1 MGTMA
6 ERGVKVIE
14 RNKEGTPSWDGDPGT
29 FTEYAEMAG
38 HWEQAIVHHK
48 RYLCGPKLQAELTG
62 SARRFVMSMK
72 PGWCSHSGGVTT
84 FLNHLRKHLGQPQLS
99 EMSDYM
105 TRYFKTSKRRR
116 NENMNEYITRKAELY
131 RRACQTLDRVQSR
144 YEPVRAKKETDS
156 NVSSRK
162 ASRPGLT
169 LDDLN
174 TLDGTEEPYEIEE
187 YGYQYDSGSLRARSE
202 AGSDPWESWKGW
214 HQGWHDS
221 DWHSGGWD
229 SWSWG
234 NKTSEHDEERVT
246 EEYEPPCDFLP
257 SFVQGWFLL
266 QDSGLEAGE
275 KNMILAA
282 LKDNFSVDRVAQ
294 ELRNQWAD
302 EDIRKRDLHGSR
314 GSAYWMEDHDDDESG
329 EAGPDLNFL
338 AQSGVNEE
346 GMSIHDAE
354 DEAQE
359 ALATIERSK
368 RTLRDARAKQHFV
381 KMSRQ
386 YYQRSS
392 ARPFNRPRA
401 QSHRED
407 GQPSGNLSCLACGGN
422 HRTSTCPKKN
432 SSTSAHVVDAPEA
445 EAPFVCFTQ
454 TDSSPTMTSTSAEAN
469 LVNGLVTTREAVEQG
484 KAIIDGGA
492 TRTLGSVQAVER
504 VMALNQ
510 AHTGH
515 TGLQRVDGEDRPT
528 FGFGNSST
536 NQCLSTAWLKIQAGG
551 KAGQLKV
558 HTLDQGAS
566 PILFSIETLR
576 SLGAVVDYENDLVVF
591 RQLDPSKVIKLERSC
606 TGHQLLPLTEDWFQN
621 SFKTSE
627 PVPPLKQFI

>member
-1 MGTMA
+1 MA

-14 RNKEGTPSWDGDPGT
+14 RNKEGTPSWDGDPVT
-29 FTEYAEMAG
+29 FTEYSEMAG
-38 HWEQAIVHHK
+38 HWEQSVVHHK

-62 SARRFVMSMK
+62 TARRFVMSMK
-72 PGWCSHSGGVTT
+72 PGWCSHNGGVTT
-84 FLNHLRKHLGQPQLS
+84 LLNHLRRHLGQPQLS

-105 TRYFKTSKRRR
+105 ARYFKNSKRRR
-116 NENMNEYITRKAELY
+116 NENMNDYITRKAELY

-144 YEPVRAKKETDS
+144 YEPARVKKETDS
-156 NVSSRK
+156 NGSSRK
-162 ASRPGLT
+162 TSRPGLT
-169 LDDLN
+169 IEDLN
-174 TLDGTEEPYEIEE
+174 TLDGAEETYEIDEH
-187 YGYQYDSGSLRARSE
+187 GYQDDHGPRRARSE
-202 AGSDPWESWKGW
+202 AGSDPWEAWYGRNQWWNS
-214 HQGWHDS
+214 S
-221 DWHSGGWD
+221 DWHSGEWD
-229 SWSWG
+229 GWSWG
-234 NKTSEHDEERVT
+234 NKTSEHQNDRIT
-246 EEYEPPCDFLP
+246 EEYVPPSDFLP

-266 QDSGLEAGE
+266 QDSGLEPGE

-302 EDIRKRDLHGSR
+302 DDIRKRDLPGPR
-314 GSAYWMEDHDDDESG
+314 GSAYWMGEDPDDDDAG
-329 EAGPDLNFL
+329 EAGPDLTLL

-346 GMSIHDAE
+346 GMSILQDAE
-354 DEAQE
+354 EDAQE
-359 ALATIERSK
+359 ALAAIERSK

-401 QSHRED
+401 QPHRED
-407 GQPSGNLSCLACGGN
+407 GHPSGNLSCLACGGS
-422 HRTSTCPKKN
+422 HKTSACPKKT

-445 EAPFVCFTQ
+445 EAPFVCYAQDAPSATL
-454 TDSSPTMTSTSAEAN
+454 TSTSDEAL

-510 AHTGH
+510 ATKGH
-515 TGLQRVDGEDRPT
+515 TGLHRVDGEDRPT

-536 NQCLSTAWLKIQAGG
+536 NQCLSTAWLQIQAGG
-551 KAGQLKV
+551 KSGQLKI

-576 SLGAVVDYENDLVVF
+576 SLGAVVDYENDSVVF

-606 TGHQLLPLTEDWFQN
+606 TGHQLLPLTDDWFQN
-621 SFKTSE
+621 SFKASE
-627 PVPPLKQFI
+627 PVPPLKHYI